1 MNTSSTDQKTLLVV
15 DDNPTNIK
23 VLFNFLKEEGFK
35 VLVAKDGLN
44 ALEKLTSIQPD
55 LILLD
60 IMMPGIDGFE
70 TCHRIKEDPK
80 INTIPIIFMT
90 ALADANN
97 KVKGLSSGAVD
108 YITKPF
114 QQEEVLARINLHL
127 KLKSLTQELATVN
140 ASLEQ
145 KVEERTAELKKAQ
158 SQLVLTEKMSSLGQL
173 VAGIVHEINNPVGF
187 IAGNIAEAKNYAQ
200 DLIQLVQL
208 YQEKYPEPDDDILDE
223 LEEIDFEYLLEDFP
237 KLLKSM
243 EEGTNRITNISQS
256 MRTFSR
262 ADSDQKVSFHCHDGI
277 DSTIMIL
284 RHRLKAKDYRPE
296 IKITK
301 NYGELPP
308 IPCYP
313 GQLNQVFMNLLANA
327 IDALEDSNQGKS
339 YEEIQNQPNEIE
351 IVTSYDADGNQVQID
366 VHDNGIGMKP
376 DIQQKIFDYL
386 FTTKGVNKG
395 TGLGLAISRE
405 IIEDKHQG
413 TLDFTSQLGQGTT
426 FTLILPVKE

>member
-1 MNTSSTDQKTLLVV
+1 
-15 DDNPTNIK
+15 
-23 VLFNFLKEEGFK
+23 
-35 VLVAKDGLN
+35 
-44 ALEKLTSIQPD
+44 
-55 LILLD
+55 
-60 IMMPGIDGFE
+60 
-70 TCHRIKEDPK
+70 
-80 INTIPIIFMT
+80 
-90 ALADANN
+90 
-97 KVKGLSSGAVD
+97 
-108 YITKPF
+108 
-114 QQEEVLARINLHL
+114 L
-127 KLKSLTQELATVN
+127 KLQSLTQELANVN
-140 ASLEQ
+140 ASLEE

-200 DLIQLVQL
+200 DLIHLIQL
-208 YQEKYPEPDDDILDE
+208 YQNKYPEPDDEIIDE
-223 LEEIDFEYLLEDFP
+223 LEAIDFDYLQQDFP

-262 ADSDQKVSFHCHDGI
+262 ADSDQKVLFNCHDGI

-284 RHRLKAKDYRPE
+284 RHRLKAKDNRPE
-296 IKITK
+296 IQVTK
-301 NYGELPP
+301 NYGDLPS

-339 YEEIQNQPNEIE
+339 YQDIQNQPNEIV
-351 IVTSYDADGNQVQID
+351 ITTGYDGDNNQVKIEI
-366 VHDNGIGMKP
+366 HDNGIGMKP
-376 DIQQKIFDYL
+376 EIQEKIFDYL

-413 TLDFTSQLGQGTT
+413 SLNFTSKLGQGTR
-426 FTLILPVKE
+426 FTVTLPVKE

>member
-1 MNTSSTDQKTLLVV
+1 MNTSSSDQKTLLVV

-44 ALEKLTSIQPD
+44 ALEKLASIQPD

-70 TCHRIKEDPK
+70 TCHRIKKDPN

-127 KLKSLTQELATVN
+127 QLQSLTQELASVN

-145 KVEERTAELKKAQ
+145 KVEERTAELKTAQ

-187 IAGNIAEAKNYAQ
+187 IAGNIAEAKSYAQ
-200 DLIQLVQL
+200 DLIQIIQL
-208 YQEKYPEPDDDILDE
+208 YQEKYPEPGDEILDE
-223 LEEIDFEYLLEDFP
+223 LDAIEFDYLQEDFP

-243 EEGTNRITNISQS
+243 EEGTNRITSISQS

-262 ADSDQKVSFHCHDGI
+262 ADSDRKVSFNCHDGI
-277 DSTIMIL
+277 DSTLMIL

-308 IPCYP
+308 IACYP

-327 IDALEDSNQGKS
+327 IDALEDSNQGKT
-339 YEEIQNQPNEIE
+339 YEEIQNQPNEIL
-351 IVTSYDADGNQVQID
+351 ITTSCDTNNHQVKID
-366 VHDNGIGMKP
+366 IQDNGAGMKP
-376 DIQQKIFDYL
+376 EIQQKVFDYL
-386 FTTKGVNKG
+386 FTTKGINKG
-395 TGLGLAISRE
+395 TGLGLAISRQ

-413 TLDFTSQLGQGTT
+413 TLNFTSQLGEGTT
-426 FTLILPVKE
+426 FTLALPVKN

>member
-70 TCHRIKEDPK
+70 TCRRIKEAP
-80 INTIPIIFMT
+80 NTNAIPIIFMT

-127 KLKSLTQELATVN
+127 KLQSLTQELADVN

-208 YQEKYPEPDDDILDE
+208 YQEKYPEPDEDIVDE
-223 LEEIDFEYLLEDFP
+223 LESIEFDYLQEDFP

-243 EEGTNRITNISQS
+243 EEGTNRITDISQS

-262 ADSDQKVSFHCHDGI
+262 SDCDQKVSFNCHDGI

-296 IKITK
+296 IEVIR
-301 NYGELPP
+301 NYGDLPP
-308 IPCYP
+308 IDCYP

-327 IDALEDSNQGKS
+327 IDALEESNHGKS
-339 YEEIQNQPNEIE
+339 YGEIQKEPNQIT
-351 IVTSYDADGNQVQID
+351 ITTSYDAEQHNVRINIQ
-366 VHDNGIGMKP
+366 DNGIGMKP
-376 DIQQKIFDYL
+376 EIQQKVFDYL
-386 FTTKGVNKG
+386 FTTKGMNKG
-395 TGLGLAISRE
+395 TGLGLAISRQ
-405 IIEDKHQG
+405 IVEDKHQG
-413 TLDFTSQLGQGTT
+413 TLGFKSALGEGTT
-426 FTLILPVKE
+426 FMVTLPVGD

>member
-1 MNTSSTDQKTLLVV
+1 MNTSSLDQKTLLVV

-70 TCHRIKEDPK
+70 TCRRIKETPK

-127 KLKSLTQELATVN
+127 KLQSLTQELASVN
-140 ASLEQ
+140 ASLEH

-200 DLIQLVQL
+200 DLINLIQL
-208 YQEKYPEPDDDILDE
+208 YQDKYPQPDEDILEE
-223 LEEIDFEYLLEDFP
+223 LEAIDFDYLQQDFP

-262 ADSDQKVSFHCHDGI
+262 ADSDQKVDFNCHDGI

-284 RHRLKAKDYRPE
+284 RHRLKAKDNRPE
-296 IKITK
+296 IQITK
-301 NYGELPP
+301 NYGDLPP

-339 YEEIQNQPNEIE
+339 YQDIQNQPNEIV
-351 IVTSYDADGNQVQID
+351 ITTGYDGDNNQVKIEI
-366 VHDNGIGMKP
+366 HDNGIGMKP
-376 DIQQKIFDYL
+376 EIKEKIFDYL

-413 TLDFTSQLGQGTT
+413 TLSFTSQLGQGTT
-426 FTLILPVKE
+426 FTVTLPVKE

>member
-308 IPCYP
+308 VPCYP

-351 IVTSYDADGNQVQID
+351 IATSYDADGNQVKIEIQ
-366 VHDNGIGMKP
+366 DNGIGMKP